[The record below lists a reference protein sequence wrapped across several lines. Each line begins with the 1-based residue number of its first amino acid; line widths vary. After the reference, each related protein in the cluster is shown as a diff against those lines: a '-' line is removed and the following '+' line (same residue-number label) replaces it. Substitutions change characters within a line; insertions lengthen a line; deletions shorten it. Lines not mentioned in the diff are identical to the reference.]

1 MVSAWASRQ
10 RLVLGQRACG
20 AIPLLLERLA
30 LTGAPGAI
38 DAMATQ
44 CRIAPAMREAA
55 LAGQLAQRQLRRR
68 TRLRRV
74 VDHGGVRHRREQHG
88 AAGAA
93 DRQVQALRR
102 EAAQRRVRQRDDDR
116 RRGAAAGQRAAEAR
130 TTSPGKPRSVK
141 VAVLWPDA
149 SSNSE
154 LASPTRQDSA

>member
-55 LAGQLAQRQLRRR
+55 LAGQFAQRQLRRR
-68 TRLRRV
+68 TRLRGV
-74 VDHGGVRHRREQHG
+74 VDHGGVRHRREQSTVPPG
-88 AAGAA
+88 PLIARCRPSDARLPSAASGSAMMTVVA
-93 DRQVQALRR
+93 VPPPGSAPRKLAPH
-102 EAAQRRVRQRDDDR
+102 
-116 RRGAAAGQRAAEAR
+116 RRGSRDR
-130 TTSPGKPRSVK
+130 
-141 VAVLWPDA
+141 
-149 SSNSE
+149 
-154 LASPTRQDSA
+154 